1 MVDQGLER
9 PIAQIAEQLEGRYFG
24 KYRGTVE
31 SVSDPENLGRITAKV
46 PSVYGD
52 EVSPWAFPAVPFA
65 GDQHGLLFLP
75 KQGDGVWVEFEAGDA
90 SHPIWTGYWWARG
103 EIPAPAGPDQRVIVT
118 PGKLRIIL
126 DDSGGGKIQLQHTD
140 QAEITLSNSEL
151 SIRFGP
157 AKIVLNA
164 AGVSIN
170 DNAFKVI

>member
-9 PIAQIAEQLEGRYFG
+9 PIAQISEQLEGRYFG

-31 SVSDPENLGRITAKV
+31 SVDDPENLGRITAKV

-75 KQGDGVWVEFEAGDA
+75 KQGDGVWVEFEAGNP

-118 PGKLRIIL
+118 PGKLKVIL
-126 DDSGGGKIQLQHTD
+126 DDSGGGKIQIQHTD
-140 QAEITLSNSEL
+140 QAEITLSNTEL
-151 SIRFGP
+151 SIRFGQ

>member
-1 MVDQGLER
+1 MMEQGLER
-9 PIAQIAEQLEGRYFG
+9 PVAQLTEQVSARYYG
-24 KYRGTVE
+24 KFRGIVE
-31 SVSDPENLGRITAKV
+31 SPDDPENLGRITVKV

-65 GDQHGLLFLP
+65 GDQHGFLFLP
-75 KQGDGVWVEFEAGDA
+75 KQGDGVWVEFEEGDA

-103 EIPAPAGPDQRVIVT
+103 EIPSPAGPDQRVIIT

-126 DDSGGGKIQLQHTD
+126 DDSGGGKIQIQHTS

-170 DNAFKVI
+170 DT